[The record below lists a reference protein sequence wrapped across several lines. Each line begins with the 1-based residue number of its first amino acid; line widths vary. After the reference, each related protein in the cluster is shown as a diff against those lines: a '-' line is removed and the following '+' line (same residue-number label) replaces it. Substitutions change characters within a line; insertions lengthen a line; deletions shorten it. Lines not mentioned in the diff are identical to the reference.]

1 MTETNAFNND
11 EKSKRSRRHSSRRHS
26 TSSSVSSGKGGKRH
40 RARKGCS
47 IGAFIGQLLFNFISK
62 IIRLIFQLIYG
73 VKGETMPTITDPV
86 LLESATSLA
95 RKIRKKEL
103 SSVQVMES
111 FIRRI
116 KDVNPKL
123 NCCVDHR
130 FDEALKEAAEADELI
145 KSGKY
150 TEEELEKTKPYLGVP
165 ISTKDCIAVKGLLHT
180 AGLYARRDVRATED
194 ATAMS
199 LMRQA
204 GAIPFAITNI
214 SEVCMWW
221 ESNNV
226 VHGRTRNAYDSNRI
240 VGGSSGGEGCIQSAA
255 ASPFGLGSD
264 IGGSI
269 RMPAFFNG
277 VFGHKPSKLIVSNK
291 GQFPMPFTDEQN
303 SFLGIGPMSRF
314 AEDLKPM
321 LRIIAGEK
329 AKELRLDEP
338 VDLQKV
344 RFFYQESD
352 GGGRLVSPVDPDL
365 LTGMQRAVQHLRQK
379 LKPVSVEKVQLEQF
393 RQSTIIWFANMKDD
407 SGYTFAHQ
415 LGDLKVAINPYL
427 ELVKWVFGA
436 SKHTFIGLITAIMD
450 RTQVQYGSSKY
461 KHMVKKRDELRTEM
475 QELLGEDGVL
485 LYPTH
490 PTVAPYHNEPIF
502 RPINFSYTGIVNVL
516 GFPATA
522 VPLGQLGSE
531 GVPLGLQVIANFN
544 NDRLCLAVA
553 EELERAFGG
562 WARPEVKV

>member
-1 MTETNAFNND
+1 MTETDAFNND
-11 EKSKRSRRHSSRRHS
+11 EKSKRSRRHNSRRHS
-26 TSSSVSSGKGGKRH
+26 TSSSVSSGKGGRRH

-73 VKGETMPTITDPV
+73 VKGETMPAITDPV

-95 RKIRKKEL
+95 RKIRKQEL

-123 NCCVDHR
+123 NCCVDNR

-352 GGGRLVSPVDPDL
+352 GGGRLVSPVDADL
-365 LTGMQRAVQHLRQK
+365 LAGMQRTVQHLRQK
-379 LKPVSVEKVQLEQF
+379 LKPVSVENVQLEQF

>member
-1 MTETNAFNND
+1 MTEINASNNE
-11 EKSKRSRRHSSRRHS
+11 EKSKHSKRHSRRRHSS
-26 TSSSVSSGKGGKRH
+26 SSSVSSGRRRRAAQKRCSFV
-40 RARKGCS
+40 GCILEVLFS
-47 IGAFIGQLLFNFISK
+47 FITK
-62 IIRLIFQLIYG
+62 IVRLVFQLFYG
-73 VKGETMPTITDPV
+73 VKGETMPAITDPI

-95 RKIRKKEL
+95 RKIRKQEV
-103 SSVQVMES
+103 SSVQVIES

-123 NCCVDHR
+123 NFCVDNR
-130 FDEALKEAAEADELI
+130 FEEALQEAAEADQLI
-145 KSGKY
+145 KSGKH
-150 TEEELEKTKPYLGVP
+150 TEEELEKLKPYLGVP

-180 AGLYARRDVRATED
+180 AGLYARKDLRATED

-199 LMRQA
+199 LMRHA
-204 GAIPFAITNI
+204 GAIPFALTNV

-255 ASPFGLGSD
+255 ASAFGLGSD

-277 VFGHKPSKLIVSNK
+277 VFGHKPSKLVVSNN
-291 GQFPMPFTDEQN
+291 GQFPMPFSDEQN

-321 LRIIAGEK
+321 LRIMAGEK

-352 GGGRLVSPVDPDL
+352 GGGRFVTPVDADL
-365 LTGMQRAVQHLRQK
+365 LAGMKRTVEHLRENV
-379 LKPVSVEKVQLEQF
+379 KPIAVEKIQLEKF
-393 RQSTIIWFANMKDD
+393 KQSTIIWFANMKDD

-415 LGDLKVAINPYL
+415 LGDLKVEINPYI
-427 ELVKWVFGA
+427 ELLKWVVGA
-436 SKHTFIGLITAIMD
+436 SKHTFIGILTALID
-450 RTQVQYGSSKY
+450 KTQVKYGSNKY
-461 KHMVKKRDELRTEM
+461 KYMVKKRDELREEI
-475 QELLGEDGVL
+475 QELLGDDGVL

-522 VPLGQLGSE
+522 MPLGQVGSE

-562 WARPEVKV
+562 WARPEIKV

>member
-1 MTETNAFNND
+1 MTETNAFNSE

-26 TSSSVSSGKGGKRH
+26 SSSSVSSGRRH
-40 RARKGCS
+40 RSQKRCS
-47 IGAFIGQLLFNFISK
+47 ISAFIAQVFFNFISK
-62 IIRLIFQLIYG
+62 IIRLVFQLIYG
-73 VKGETMPTITDPV
+73 VQGETMPTITDPI
-86 LLESATSLA
+86 LLESATALA
-95 RKIRKKEL
+95 RKIRKQEL
-103 SSVQVMES
+103 TSVQVMES
-111 FIRRI
+111 FIRRV

-123 NCCVDHR
+123 NCCVDNR
-130 FDEALKEAAEADELI
+130 FDEALQEAAEADKLI
-145 KSGKY
+145 KSETH
-150 TEEELEKTKPYLGVP
+150 TEAELEKLKPYLGVP
-165 ISTKDCIAVKGLLHT
+165 ISTKDCIAVKGLLQT
-180 AGLYARRDVRATED
+180 AGLYARKDVRATED
-194 ATAMS
+194 ATAMA

-204 GAIPFAITNI
+204 GAIPFALTNI
-214 SEVCMWW
+214 SEMCMWW
-221 ESNNV
+221 ESNNT
-226 VHGRTRNAYDSNRI
+226 VHGRTRNAYDSNRV
-240 VGGSSGGEGCIQSAA
+240 VGGSSGGEGCMQSAA

-277 VFGHKPSKLIVSNK
+277 VFGHKPSKLVVSNK
-291 GQFPMPFTDEQN
+291 GQFPMPFSAEQN

-329 AKELRLDEP
+329 APELRLDEP

-352 GGGRLVSPVDPDL
+352 GGGRLVSPVDADL
-365 LTGMQRAVQHLRQK
+365 LAAMQRTVQHLRQTV
-379 LKPVSVEKVQLEQF
+379 KPTLVEKVQFEQF

-407 SGYTFAHQ
+407 SGFTFAHQ
-415 LGDLKVAINPYL
+415 LGDLKVAINPYV

-461 KHMVKKRDELRTEM
+461 KHMVKKRDQLRAEI

>member
-1 MTETNAFNND
+1 MTETNAFNSE

-26 TSSSVSSGKGGKRH
+26 SSSSVSSGRRH
-40 RARKGCS
+40 RSQKRCS
-47 IGAFIGQLLFNFISK
+47 ISAFIAQVFFNFISK
-62 IIRLIFQLIYG
+62 IIRLVFQLIYG
-73 VKGETMPTITDPV
+73 VQGETMPTITDPI

-95 RKIRKKEL
+95 RKIRKQEL
-103 SSVQVMES
+103 TSVQVMES
-111 FIRRI
+111 FIRRV

-123 NCCVDHR
+123 NCCVDNR
-130 FDEALKEAAEADELI
+130 FDEALQEAAEADKLI
-145 KSGKY
+145 KSETH
-150 TEEELEKTKPYLGVP
+150 TEAELEKLKPYLGVP
-165 ISTKDCIAVKGLLHT
+165 ISTKDCIAVKGLLQT
-180 AGLYARRDVRATED
+180 AGLYARKDVRATED
-194 ATAMS
+194 ATAMA

-204 GAIPFAITNI
+204 GAIPFALTNI
-214 SEVCMWW
+214 SEMCMWW
-221 ESNNV
+221 ESNNT
-226 VHGRTRNAYDSNRI
+226 VHGRTRNAYDSNRV
-240 VGGSSGGEGCIQSAA
+240 VGGSSGGEGCMQSAA

-277 VFGHKPSKLIVSNK
+277 VFGHKPSKLVVSNK
-291 GQFPMPFTDEQN
+291 GQFPMPFSAEQN

-321 LRIIAGEK
+321 LRIIAGDK
-329 AKELRLDEP
+329 APELRLDEP

-352 GGGRLVSPVDPDL
+352 GGGRLVSPVDADL
-365 LTGMQRAVQHLRQK
+365 LAAMQRTVQHLRQTV
-379 LKPVSVEKVQLEQF
+379 KPTLVEKVQFEQF
-393 RQSTIIWFANMKDD
+393 RQSSIIWFANMKDD
-407 SGYTFAHQ
+407 SGFTFAHQ
-415 LGDLKVAINPYL
+415 LGDLKVAINPYV

-436 SKHTFIGLITAIMD
+436 SKHTFIGLLTAIMD

-461 KHMVKKRDELRTEM
+461 KHMVKKRDQLRAEI